1 MFFQVSNQ
9 SRKLAFDYEYDEA
22 QEECAI
28 KRERNVVKIKNIVS
42 SHESIRQ
49 QDTV

>member
-1 MFFQVSNQ
+1 MFFQVNEVSNQ

-28 KRERNVVKIKNIVS
+28 KRERNVVKNKE
-42 SHESIRQ
+42 HC
-49 QDTV
+49 